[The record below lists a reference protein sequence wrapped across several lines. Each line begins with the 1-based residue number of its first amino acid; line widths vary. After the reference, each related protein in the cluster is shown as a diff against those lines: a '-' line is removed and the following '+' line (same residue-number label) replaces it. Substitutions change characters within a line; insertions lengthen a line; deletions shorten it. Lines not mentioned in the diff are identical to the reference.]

1 MRAVMGNK
9 ESTLPGLTGLLHVSA
24 FVEKS
29 TPRSKLSNDCLIRV
43 FGTLDFTCELHI
55 PLRCNQPLN

>member
-1 MRAVMGNK
+1 MQAVMGK
-9 ESTLPGLTGLLHVSA
+9 QGIYFAWPYWPS
-24 FVEKS
+24 KS
-29 TPRSKLSNDCLIRV
+29 TPRSKLSNECLIRV